1 MHKVKN
7 SFRLLESNGRGK
19 IRRLTFEMAAVTLRE
34 RISERSPV
42 ENVILGAFTLIDLTP
57 SYQSCGWK
65 ESGLDG

>member
-1 MHKVKN
+1 MDGMVK
-7 SFRLLESNGRGK
+7 S
-19 IRRLTFEMAAVTLRE
+19 LTFEMAAVTLRE